1 MWPRM
6 MARSALADVP
16 SHPRLGA
23 LVFISSDQT
32 FQTPPCKSHKEAP
45 AQAPQVTAGVPGRAA
60 SLGGSG
66 QLEGPGATWPG
77 ATSWSGASLLWASR
91 ARLDSEV

>member
-1 MWPRM
+1 M
-6 MARSALADVP
+6 MAKSALAGVP

-32 FQTPPCKSHKEAP
+32 FQTPPCKSHEEAP